1 VRVFAGIVLAFAMS
15 AVASAAH
22 AADNHC
28 SIGTMFELPVT
39 IINRQPTV
47 AVELDGHKMR
57 LILDSGAVFS
67 SLSPSAAAAF
77 GFKLRNAPFG
87 LRLQGVGGEVRP
99 SLTTVD
105 KFTLGGKTLRH
116 VEFLVGGSETGA
128 SGLLGQNVL
137 GMGDVEYDLANG
149 VVRLMK
155 PEHCRGA
162 NLAYWAHGKP
172 VSIEDIGLTRYTDR
186 HTWGDVEL
194 NGVRLNAMFDTGAA
208 TSIVSLRAAERA
220 GVRRGDPGVTDAGG
234 VGGIGQ
240 GGIQTWIGPFDSLRI
255 GDNETI
261 RKIKLRFGDIDPR
274 GRLEM
279 VIGADFFLSHRVYVS
294 NTLHKM
300 FFTYNGGPV
309 FDLSIHHGEGKAPEL
324 TSAAAY
330 SGRGMASLARHDY
343 ARARDDLT
351 SAIALAPGEAR
362 YYTQRAAIEL
372 ASKDDKAAA
381 ADLDAALA
389 RAPGD
394 VRALFARARLRLR
407 GDDKMGA
414 RKDAEAIDGSLGK
427 PSDQRFALAE
437 LYDALGLVQ
446 PALAQYGLW
455 IDAHPHDSKL
465 AIAFNNRCWLRATR
479 GTDFAAAVDD
489 CDHALHFSPH
499 EAGFLD
505 SRGLAYLRLGKL
517 DKAIDDYDDALR
529 TAPKQASSL
538 YGRGVAQRRLGRT
551 TKGDAD
557 IARAKA
563 LDPDTVRELQKDGVV
578 P

>member
-1 VRVFAGIVLAFAMS
+1 MLAAAGT
-15 AVASAAH
+15 AH
-22 AADNHC
+22 AADDHC
-28 SIGTMFELPVT
+28 TVGTILELPVT
-39 IINRQPTV
+39 MIDRQPTV
-47 AVELDGHKMR
+47 SVELDGHKMR

-87 LRLQGVGGEVRP
+87 LRLQGIGGDVRP
-99 SLTTVD
+99 SLTTID
-105 KFTLGGKTLRH
+105 DFTLGGQTLHH
-116 VEFLVGGSETGA
+116 VEFLVGGSESGTA
-128 SGLLGQNVL
+128 GLLGQNVL

-208 TSIVSLRAAERA
+208 TSIVSVRAAERA
-220 GVRRGDPGVTDAGG
+220 GVNRDDPGVIDAGG
-234 VGGIGQ
+234 AGGIGQ
-240 GGIQTWIGPFDSLRI
+240 SGIQTWIGPFDSLRI

-261 RKIKLRFGDIDPR
+261 KKIKLRFGDIDPR
-274 GRLEM
+274 GRLDM
-279 VIGADFFLSHRVYVS
+279 LIGADFFLSHRVYVS

-324 TSAAAY
+324 TSATAY

-351 SAIALAPGEAR
+351 RAIALAPDEAR
-362 YYTQRAAIEL
+362 YYTERATIEL
-372 ASKDDKAAA
+372 ADKDEKAAA
-381 ADLDAALA
+381 TDLDAALA

-394 VRALFARARLRLR
+394 VRALFARARLRL
-407 GDDKMGA
+407 GQHDKAGA
-414 RKDAEAIDGSLGK
+414 RTDAEAVDNALAAS
-427 PSDQRFALAE
+427 SDQRFALAG
-437 LYDALGLVQ
+437 LYDALGRIQ
-446 PALAQYGLW
+446 PALAQYSLW

-465 AIAFNNRCWLRATR
+465 PLAFNNRCWLRATK
-479 GTDFAAAVDD
+479 GSDFAAALAD
-489 CDHALHFSPH
+489 CDHALHFNAH
-499 EAGFLD
+499 EASFLD
-505 SRGLAYLRLGKL
+505 SRGLVYLRLSKL
-517 DKAIDDYDDALR
+517 AKALDDYNDALR
-529 TAPKQASSL
+529 AAPKQASSL
-538 YGRGVAQRRLGRT
+538 YGRGVVQHRLGRT
-551 TKGDAD
+551 AEGDAD
-557 IARAKA
+557 IAKAKA
-563 LDPDTVRELQKDGVV
+563 LDPDTVMALQKDGIV